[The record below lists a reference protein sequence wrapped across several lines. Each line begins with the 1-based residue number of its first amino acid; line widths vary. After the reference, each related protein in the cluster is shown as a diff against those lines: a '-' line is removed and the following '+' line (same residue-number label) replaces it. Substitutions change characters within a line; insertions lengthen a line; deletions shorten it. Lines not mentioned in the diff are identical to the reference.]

1 MDGTLILPVFALVAA
16 GALAGLIA
24 GMFGVGGGIVIVPAL
39 YYLFGA
45 LGVDDAVRM
54 HTAVGTSLATIIVTS
69 VRSVLAHRKH
79 GAVDM
84 DVLRR
89 WTPPICVGAF
99 AGAVVARFIP
109 SAALTLV
116 FALGAL
122 GVAMNTA
129 LRRDPS
135 PQAENARPMPVGR
148 ARALVGAGLGLVSS
162 WMGIG
167 GGVLGV
173 VLMTAAGRP
182 IHQAVGT
189 SAGFGAAIGVPGALG
204 FMMAGFGMAA
214 LPPGSIGYVN
224 LPGFA
229 IIALLTALVAPVG
242 AKVTH
247 SLDRRLLS
255 RLFALL
261 LSVVSLKML
270 WDVAGRLI
278 G

>member
-1 MDGTLILPVFALVAA
+1 MDGALILPVVALVAA

-39 YYLFGA
+39 YYLLGA
-45 LGVDDAVRM
+45 LGVDDTVRM

-69 VRSVLAHRKH
+69 VRSVVAHRAH

-84 DVLRR
+84 DVLRE
-89 WTPPICVGAF
+89 WTPPICIGALLG
-99 AGAVVARFIP
+99 AGLARFIP

-122 GVAMNTA
+122 GVATNMA
-129 LRRDPS
+129 FRRDVS
-135 PQAENARPMPVGR
+135 QQADNVRPMPVGA
-148 ARALVGAGLGLVSS
+148 ARAMLGGGLGLVSS

-189 SAGFGAAIGVPGALG
+189 SAGFGAAIGVPGAFGFVLAGLG
-204 FMMAGFGMAA
+204 AAA
-214 LPPGSIGYVN
+214 LPPGSVGYVN

-242 AKVTH
+242 AKLAH
-247 SLDRRLLS
+247 ILDRRLLS

-261 LSVVSLKML
+261 LSVASIRML
-270 WDVAGRLI
+270 WEVLGRLI